1 MAVRTGNWSTRR
13 LARMALLV
21 ALCAVGSFIKIPA
34 ITGTPALDAAPGYFA
49 ALAFGAGEGALVA
62 GIGHLLSA
70 LTVGFPLG
78 AIHLFIAVGMAGCAA
93 AVAGLFRIAG
103 PWAGFA
109 GGVLLN
115 GFAFPALFI
124 VIPGFGPGFFAAM
137 LTPLFVASA
146 INVGLGWLAWLAM
159 SRAGLVRTWTGLL
172 APSPRRREPE
182 ARAEL
187 EPGGRP
193 EVGYEAEAQPG
204 GEVQAEPGGKG
215 ESDEKTH

>member
-124 VIPGFGPGFFAAM
+124 VIPGFGPGFFATM
-137 LTPLFVASA
+137 LAPLFVASA
-146 INVGLGWLAWLAM
+146 ANVGLGWLAWLAM
-159 SRAGLVRTWTGLL
+159 SRAGLVRTWTGPLT
-172 APSPRRREPE
+172 PIPRRREPE
-182 ARAEL
+182 A
-187 EPGGRP
+187 
-193 EVGYEAEAQPG
+193 
-204 GEVQAEPGGKG
+204 EVQAELEGKG
-215 ESDEKTH
+215 ESDETTH